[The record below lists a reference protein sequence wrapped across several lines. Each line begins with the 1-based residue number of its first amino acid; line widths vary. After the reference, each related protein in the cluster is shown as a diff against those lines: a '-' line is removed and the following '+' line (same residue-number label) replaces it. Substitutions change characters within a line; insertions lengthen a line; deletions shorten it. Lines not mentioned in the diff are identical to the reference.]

1 MYCRYLAGMKTVQ
14 VRNVPE
20 QTHLVLRRR
29 AAEAGMSLQEYL
41 LTVLKEL
48 AGVQSDLQTADL
60 RIANGSA
67 HLWMAGLRNH
77 RQDTVVEA
85 FRRIADAAPWSY
97 GLLHVYDDEAR
108 GANEN
113 RWVAWVMKRG
123 SVAPEADPY
132 LSPHVGVVEDDLDGA

>member
-1 MYCRYLAGMKTVQ
+1 MVGTRVFEYHGWATVRDSQ
-14 VRNVPE
+14 DALGGKADNLS
-20 QTHLVLRRR
+20 QD
-29 AAEAGMSLQEYL
+29 AYDA
-41 LTVLKEL
+41 VLKEL
-48 AGVQSDLQTADL
+48 AGLQSDLQTADL

-97 GLLHVYDDEAR
+97 GLLHVYDDEAQ

-123 SVAPEADPY
+123 SVVPEADPY